1 VYNRIIPESP
11 RWLLAREKSTEADMA
26 LERIAIYNSC
36 CIGLRTK
43 NILVQEACVK
53 SNTTPMKPERKS
65 RVTSVEFEKARA
77 DQKQQEEATNLL
89 HESKLMEQKIIGINI
104 GHTSKCFI

>member
-1 VYNRIIPESP
+1 MYNRIIPESP
-11 RWLLAREKSTEADMA
+11 RWLLARGKSTEADMA

-36 CIGLRTK
+36 CIGMRTK

-65 RVTSVEFEKARA
+65 RVTSVELEKARA
-77 DQKQQEEATNLL
+77 DENQREEATNLL
-89 HESKLMEQKIIGINI
+89 NESELTERKIISKIIN
-104 GHTSKCFI
+104 TF